1 MFYLFLLLI
10 IIAAGIAMFKKEW
23 ATKAIVA
30 LTAAAAALATWGE
43 QIMALIPGFGG

>member
-10 IIAAGIAMFKKEW
+10 VVAAGIAMFKPEW

-30 LTAAAAALATWGE
+30 LTAAAGALATWGDK
-43 QIMALIPGFGG
+43 ILGIFG